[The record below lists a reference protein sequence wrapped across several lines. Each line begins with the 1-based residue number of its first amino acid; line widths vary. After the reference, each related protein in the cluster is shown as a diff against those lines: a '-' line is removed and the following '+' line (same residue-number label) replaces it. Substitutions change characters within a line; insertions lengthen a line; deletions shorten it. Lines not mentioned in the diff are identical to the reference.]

1 MTGWLGLDEE
11 DKCAIF
17 IDGAN
22 LYKTA
27 RTLGFDIDYKAL
39 LKKTQQESRLIRAS
53 YYTAMQED
61 RDQDYSPLRPLV
73 DWLDYNGYNMVT
85 KLAREFTDAQGK
97 RRFKGSIDIELVVDL
112 LNLSEKLD
120 AAVIFTGNGDFRA
133 AIEAVQA
140 KGVKVTLVSTVK
152 TSPPMAGDDIRRQAD
167 HFVDLAD
174 LEGTIGRKAH
184 RRKNRR
190 TMMTMKMIT
199 KTDHR
204 HVVSRDFRTAC

>member
-1 MTGWLGLDEE
+1 MNWLGLDED

-27 RTLGFDIDYKAL
+27 RTLGFDIDYKTL
-39 LKKTQQESRLIRAS
+39 LSKTRNESRLIRAY

-73 DWLDYNGYNMVT
+73 DWLDYNGYTMVT
-85 KLAREFTDAQGK
+85 KIAREFTDSQGK
-97 RRFKGSIDIELVVDL
+97 KRFKGSIDIELAVDMVT
-112 LNLSEKLD
+112 LSDSLD
-120 AAVIFTGNGDFRA
+120 AAVIFTGNGDFRY
-133 AIEAVQA
+133 AIEAIQA

-167 HFVDLAD
+167 HFIDLVDLQSV
-174 LEGTIGRKAH
+174 IGRKGAPP
-184 RRKNRR
+184 RKDNAYE
-190 TMMTMKMIT
+190 
-199 KTDHR
+199 D
-204 HVVSRDFRTAC
+204 DFADEFED